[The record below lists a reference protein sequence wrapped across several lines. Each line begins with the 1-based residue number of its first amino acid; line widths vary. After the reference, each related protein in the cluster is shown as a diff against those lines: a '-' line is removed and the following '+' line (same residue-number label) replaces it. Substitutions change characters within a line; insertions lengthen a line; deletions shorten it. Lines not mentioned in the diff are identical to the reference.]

1 MPEASVCLRL
11 VRVAESLMIGA
22 AGGLV
27 FTAAKF
33 PAGWLAGAMTFAAA
47 AALAGRKVYVPAAVA
62 RGASI
67 IMGITIGG
75 AVTPDTLRSIA
86 AWPLSIA
93 MVALSVAAVT
103 LATFTYLTRMH
114 RWSPVTAIYASIP
127 GGLAQVMV
135 LAAEEGRR
143 CDIRGVAIVQT
154 VRVVILTVVV
164 PVALSLSGRSGGAR
178 PPAGA
183 VSAAEAPAAFAGLA
197 GAATAAALALTRM
210 GFPGGMLFGPLAV
223 SAALHGSS
231 AVTVA
236 MPSWLATAAMVGLG
250 TLAGSR
256 FTGLG
261 FRLLLWYFRAALGAF
276 AVSLA
281 VAAAIGVAVTIV
293 VPLPMGD
300 IIVAYAP
307 GAVDTMMILAL
318 ALNLDPVFV
327 GTHHVVRVFV
337 VLLGMPFAIRYL
349 AGPATKTKKRTGGTR
364 APPPGGEAVL

>member
-1 MPEASVCLRL
+1 MRDASISLKFVHL
-11 VRVAESLMIGA
+11 AESLMIGT
-22 AGGLV
+22 AGGVL

-47 AALAGRKVYVPAAVA
+47 AALAGRTVYVPAAVA
-62 RGASI
+62 RGASVV
-67 IMGITIGG
+67 MGITIGAG
-75 AVTPDTLRSIA
+75 VTPGTLRSIA
-86 AWPLSIA
+86 AWPLSIS

-103 LATFTYLTRMH
+103 LATFTYLTRVH
-114 RWSPVTAIYASIP
+114 RWNPVTAIYASIP
-127 GGLAQVMV
+127 GGLAQVMA

-164 PVALSLSGRSGGAR
+164 PVVLSLSGRSGGAR
-178 PPAGA
+178 PSTGTIA
-183 VSAAEAPAAFAGLA
+183 AAEAPMAFAALTGS
-197 GAATAAALALTRM
+197 AAAAAIVLTRV

-223 SAALHGSS
+223 SAALHGSGLI
-231 AVTVA
+231 TVA
-236 MPSWLATAAMVGLG
+236 VPSWLATVAMVGLG

-261 FRLLLWYFRAALGAF
+261 FRLLLWYFGAALGAF

-281 VAAAIGVAVTIV
+281 VTVVIGLGVTLA
-293 VPLPMGD
+293 VPLPVGD
-300 IIVAYAP
+300 MIVAYAP

-327 GTHHVVRVFV
+327 GAHHVVRVFV
-337 VLLGMPFAIRYL
+337 VLLGMPFAIRCL
-349 AGPATKTKKRTGGTR
+349 AGQETKKVARK
-364 APPPGGEAVL
+364 